1 MRIGTQEIQY
11 LNAFQNIS
19 NATAKDCLVQENQV
33 VFLVKEGQMGLA
45 IGKNG
50 ATIKKLELALKK
62 KIELFEHKKDAATF
76 VQNAFPKTKSYLD
89 SLNITGADPIDI
101 IAKDLIY
108 DEVKYERA
116 SQALRRRF
124 VRGASIVE
132 AIDRG
137 ERHTRIKREGVKS
150 KYRYFVEGM
159 DGSWNE
165 PDERIWV
172 VAMYALWQKH
182 K

>member
-1 MRIGTQEIQY
+1 MLIILKQSYLFMNKIFPNTTNY
-11 LNAFQNIS
+11 LNS
-19 NATAKDCLVQENQV
+19 
-33 VFLVKEGQMGLA
+33 
-45 IGKNG
+45 KNPS
-50 ATIKKLELALKK
+50 
-62 KIELFEHKKDAATF
+62 H
-76 VQNAFPKTKSYLD
+76 
-89 SLNITGADPIDI
+89 
-101 IAKDLIY
+101 Y
-108 DEVKYERA
+108 DELDKIASGFLANEDVYERA

-137 ERHTRIKREGVKS
+137 ERHTRIKREGVKG